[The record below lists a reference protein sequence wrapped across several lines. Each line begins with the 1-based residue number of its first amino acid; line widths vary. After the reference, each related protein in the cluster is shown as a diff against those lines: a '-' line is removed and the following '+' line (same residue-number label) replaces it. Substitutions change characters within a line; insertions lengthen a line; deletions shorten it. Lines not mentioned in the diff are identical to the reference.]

1 MAGIKLTHV
10 PYKNLGTVMTDLI
23 AGQVQLFFLGM
34 VSAQSQ
40 VKGGRL
46 RAIGVTGPRR
56 SPALPDVATVAEGG
70 VPGYEVVAWYGLFAP
85 AGTSRAIIRRVNSE
99 VKRILALPETRERL
113 SAEGAD
119 VRRVRRKNSARISKP
134 K

>member
-1 MAGIKLTHV
+1 
-10 PYKNLGTVMTDLI
+10 
-23 AGQVQLFFLGM
+23 
-34 VSAQSQ
+34 
-40 VKGGRL
+40 L

-119 VRRVRRKNSARISKP
+119 VASSTPEEFSAYIKTEMTKWSKVVNMSGARAD
-134 K
+134 